1 MTSFINPVAPGHC
14 FGVSPDSTLAGE
26 VICMKKKLSVCLI
39 VVLSVLST
47 AAQKNDI
54 AEGRRSYLAI
64 SAGLAVP
71 IMCYASKDVNN
82 PDAGFAKPG
91 FSIDLGYAYRFN
103 NTVGVTGSVFYMI
116 NKAGSGNVK
125 AVSSPG
131 SFRVLGL
138 MAGPMLTANFSNR
151 WAGDVKFL
159 AGIAKTM
166 TPELQYQDET
176 LLNRYS
182 ATAFTWGG
190 TAGLRYDLNDH
201 TFLNLQAGH
210 INLKPQFKKKA
221 GETGKSE
228 QHIVLMNFDAG
239 VGLKF

>member
-14 FGVSPDSTLAGE
+14 FRLSPGSTLARE
-26 VICMKKKLSVCLI
+26 VIIMKKKLSFWLI
-39 VVLSVLST
+39 AAMSVFSAT
-47 AAQKNDI
+47 AQKNVI
-54 AEGRRSYLAI
+54 TEGRRSYLVI
-64 SAGLAVP
+64 NAGVAVP

-91 FSIDLGYAYRFN
+91 FNFDLGYAYRFN
-103 NTVGVTGSVFYMI
+103 NTAGITGSVFYTI
-116 NKAGSGNVK
+116 NRAGSGDVK
-125 AVSSPG
+125 AVSTPG
-131 SFRVLGL
+131 SFRVVGL
-138 MAGPMLTANFSNR
+138 MAGPVLTANFSGR
-151 WAGDVKFL
+151 LTGDIKFI
-159 AGIAKTM
+159 AGIAKTF
-166 TPELQYQDET
+166 TPELQYGDET
-176 LLNRYS
+176 LLNRRN

-190 TAGLRYDLNDH
+190 TAGLRYDLNGH

-239 VGLKF
+239 LGLKF

>member
-1 MTSFINPVAPGHC
+1 M
-14 FGVSPDSTLAGE
+14 E
-26 VICMKKKLSVCLI
+26 KKLSFWLI
-39 VVLSVLST
+39 AAMYVFSA

-54 AEGRRSYLAI
+54 VEGRRSYLVI
-64 SAGLAVP
+64 NAGVAVP

-103 NTVGVTGSVFYMI
+103 KTLGITGSVFYTI
-116 NKAGSGNVK
+116 NKAGSSNVK
-125 AVSSPG
+125 AITSPG
-131 SFRVLGL
+131 TFRVFGL
-138 MAGPMLTANFSNR
+138 MAGPVLTANFSDR

-166 TPELQYQDET
+166 TPELQYRDET
-176 LLNRYS
+176 LLNRYG
-182 ATAFTWGG
+182 ATAFSWGG
-190 TAGLRYDLNDH
+190 TAGLRYDLNKH

-221 GETGKSE
+221 GETGKGE

-239 VGLKF
+239 VGWKL